1 MEDRRVTVEIP
12 EVLRE
17 QLEEDYYRVTR
28 RKQLVSL
35 PCQPNVIAV
44 LESYVRHFVVQ
55 AAAQANGRPGHRPL
69 AAPAHPDASPGP
81 GDRPVGLCKEMAD
94 GLRIAFDH
102 ALPLVL
108 LYPHE
113 QAQYKKVGSSKCCLA
128 AKEKAANTLSQEELP
143 PHPPWLNPSTPQ
155 PTAEEARPEALW
167 SLRRSRRHLGQL
179 GRPRDSSASPLPK
192 RLLQDT
198 GMAAG
203 PLALDEKG
211 PGELPCQEAG
221 FADREGRTDAA
232 KMPSWRLVPED
243 YPPADEPPPPS
254 CVYGAQHLLRLFVK
268 LPTMLPKM
276 GFREKNLKAL
286 LKLFDL
292 FLGFLADH
300 RDAFFPESAYV
311 SASEALCSTRSP
323 RAVSCFDGSRRTTAA
338 STPVL
343 WAPGEEEVMKR

>member
-1 MEDRRVTVEIP
+1 MEERRVTVEIP
-12 EVLRE
+12 EALRE
-17 QLEEDYYRVTR
+17 QLEEDCYRVTR

-35 PCQPNVIAV
+35 PCQPNVIAI
-44 LESYVRHFVVQ
+44 LESYVRHFAVQ
-55 AAAQANGRPGHRPL
+55 AAAPANGRPGHRPP
-69 AAPAHPDASPGP
+69 PAHPDGSPAP
-81 GDRPVGLCKEMAD
+81 GHRPVGLCKEMAD

-128 AKEKAANTLSQEELP
+128 AKERAANTHGQEELLP
-143 PHPPWLNPSTPQ
+143 RPPWLNPSTPQ
-155 PTAEEARPEALW
+155 PTAEEARPEAW
-167 SLRRSRRHLGQL
+167 RSLRRSRCHLGQL
-179 GRPRDSSASPLPK
+179 GRPRDSSASPLRK
-192 RLLQDT
+192 RLLQDA

-203 PLALDEKG
+203 PLTLDETG
-211 PGELPCQEAG
+211 SGELPCQEAS
-221 FADREGRTDAA
+221 FADCEGRTDGT

-243 YPPADEPPPPS
+243 YPPAGGPPPPS

-268 LPTMLPKM
+268 LPMMLPKM

-292 FLGFLADH
+292 FLGFLAEH

-311 SASEALCSTRSP
+311 AASEALCSTKSP
-323 RAVSCFDGSRRTTAA
+323 GAISCVDGSRRTTAA
-338 STPVL
+338 SIPVL
-343 WAPGEEEVMKR
+343 WPPGEEVMKR